1 MGIMFFMDISFL
13 IIRKLFFE
21 NHLIPISLI
30 QETYSIF
37 HSQVLWDYF
46 RIGGKILFDIIG
58 ISFVNS
64 LIFMGDDRHGGTR
77 DLSETSFRLS
87 QSGCRPEGDQKRS
100 LLRNLIF

>member
-1 MGIMFFMDISFL
+1 MVSPNNHVFSGYL
-13 IIRKLFFE
+13 ILVIRELLFE

-77 DLSETSFRLS
+77 DLSENLFQIEPKRLS
-87 QSGCRPEGDQKRS
+87 TGGRPEEV
-100 LLRNLIF
+100 